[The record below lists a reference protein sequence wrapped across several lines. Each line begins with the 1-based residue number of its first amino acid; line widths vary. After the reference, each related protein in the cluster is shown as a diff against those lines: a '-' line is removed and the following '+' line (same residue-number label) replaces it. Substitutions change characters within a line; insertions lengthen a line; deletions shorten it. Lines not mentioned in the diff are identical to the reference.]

1 MTAWL
6 EHAGRRGILGGLAAL
21 PVLYS
26 VASAAPALATLGRCG
41 HPASGQERP
50 DGAGDLVRGAERR
63 YNAPLLTAGTR
74 LMLPAGVKAVPV
86 LDYYHRPHLA
96 RAASAWPHIKAADGT
111 TVDASVI
118 PDRGA
123 PTRVAILSGFTEG
136 WYELAH
142 ASGRADRVTWDAR
155 KLPFLFVHGEFG
167 GTDEEPFR
175 GRFYTPR
182 AAADVP
188 QPLPPQHHH
197 SLGEEM
203 SHHFD
208 YTADER
214 LDISDA
220 YCFAGPSDA
229 FGPRT
234 VFGMNASPND
244 AGPWDPAGY
253 YELKVDTNEDLVE
266 DITWRFTFPVDSAGV
281 QHVVVAE
288 LRGREATDRN
298 AQGRI
303 ITPPNAPVGEVIEVE
318 RGIKIFAGPRT
329 DSFFNFLP
337 FPITLAKALN
347 EGFFPDLAALFP
359 PTDFFMRQIV
369 QVHPVEVPAE
379 ITGLRRLNYWATT
392 AVYDQGHG
400 WVQLQRAGGP
410 NGTTLWDFTDGSR
423 WDQHQRH
430 RPVAGPRGQARPPRD
445 RPRHRGLG
453 PDQGPDRRRRRA
465 GGTYNQG
472 VHGRPTALAY
482 GAYVADVFLPM
493 VIPFIP
499 GTNAL
504 WDPWQGS
511 HNGKGLTE
519 DAFDNATKVILN
531 QDFVSGLTQ
540 PAKLLDYFPYL
551 APPPES

>member
-1 MTAWL
+1 
-6 EHAGRRGILGGLAAL
+6 
-21 PVLYS
+21 
-26 VASAAPALATLGRCG
+26 
-41 HPASGQERP
+41 
-50 DGAGDLVRGAERR
+50 
-63 YNAPLLTAGTR
+63 
-74 LMLPAGVKAVPV
+74 
-86 LDYYHRPHLA
+86 
-96 RAASAWPHIKAADGT
+96 
-111 TVDASVI
+111 
-118 PDRGA
+118 
-123 PTRVAILSGFTEG
+123 
-136 WYELAH
+136 
-142 ASGRADRVTWDAR
+142 
-155 KLPFLFVHGEFG
+155 
-167 GTDEEPFR
+167 
-175 GRFYTPR
+175 
-182 AAADVP
+182 
-188 QPLPPQHHH
+188 
-197 SLGEEM
+197 M

-220 YCFAGPSDA
+220 YCFAGPRDA
-229 FGPRT
+229 SGPRT
-234 VFGMNASPND
+234 VFGMNASPNG

-288 LRGREATDRN
+288 LTGREATDRN
-298 AQGRI
+298 APGRI
-303 ITPPNAPVGEVIEVE
+303 ITPRNASVGEVLEVE

-359 PTDFFMRQIV
+359 PTDFFMNQIV
-369 QVHPVEVPAE
+369 RSVLVEVPAE
-379 ITGLRRLNYWATT
+379 ISGRRRLNYWATT
-392 AVYDQGHG
+392 AIHDQGHG

-410 NGTTLWDFTDGSR
+410 NGTTLWNFPAGSAGININATVPSQDLAGRPAHPETDPATGVWGQIR
-423 WDQHQRH
+423 DQTA
-430 RPVAGPRGQARPPRD
+430 VVVK
-445 RPRHRGLG
+445 
-453 PDQGPDRRRRRA
+453 A
-465 GGTYNQG
+465 GGTYHQG
-472 VHGRPTALAY
+472 VHGRRTALAY

-531 QDFVSGLTQ
+531 QDFTSGLTQ